1 MELTARGRGIIAVGV
16 AAMIA
21 FVAIMV
27 ASSMTARPLATTGSL
42 ERFLHAASQQ
52 HRKFVGVSWQELYGD
67 QFAQSLVVCPGAT
80 KDMLTDDP
88 AIEPEHVAELPSGE
102 IPEGEN
108 YLMSFALEQ
117 AGQKITIT
125 EVKTQRFDQSVID
138 LCSQPGPVRSVEP
151 VGLLVQ
157 DEETHSW
164 KLAN

>member
-16 AAMIA
+16 TAMIA

-27 ASSMTARPLATTGSL
+27 VSSMTARPLTTTGSL

-52 HRKFVGVSWQELYGD
+52 HRKVVGVSWQELYGD
-67 QFAQSLVVCPGAT
+67 QFARSLVVCPGAT
-80 KDMLTDDP
+80 KDML
-88 AIEPEHVAELPSGE
+88 IENLALEPKHVAELPSGE

-117 AGQKITIT
+117 SGQNITIT

-138 LCSQPGPVRSVEP
+138 LCSQPAPVRFVEP
-151 VGLLVQ
+151 VGWLVQ
-157 DEETHSW
+157 NEETHSW
-164 KLAN
+164 MLAN